1 MKILPD
7 NKEIENKKKEI
18 EENEINKEKEI
29 NKLNNEKK

>member
-1 MKILPD
+1 MKFYLITK
-7 NKEIENKKKEI
+7 NWKIKKKEI